1 MARFGAPTSPSG
13 VGRRALG
20 IATILAAILGLAG
33 DERWFA
39 AAGAFGTAWWAW
51 DFVWGNVLGPLGN
64 WFTGMLTGT
73 AQVEEA
79 PDLSLD
85 DTVRLLES
93 HLAAE
98 QTPRH
103 VQIQSALRLAEIY
116 RINRNDETKAR
127 DVIDRVKARWPD
139 SPELATYERSVR
151 EK

>member
-1 MARFGAPTSPSG
+1 MARFGAPTSPSA

-20 IATILAAILGLAG
+20 VATILAAILGLAG

-116 RINRNDETKAR
+116 RINRKDETKAR
-127 DVIDRVKARWPD
+127 EVIDRVKARWPG
-139 SPELATYERSVR
+139 SPELAIYERSVR